1 MRSEHSVNR
10 GAAAAPVDDKDQCSP
25 KSASP
30 APTPAQRRPGTV
42 GYLQKAFSRVPI
54 IGSMSMSSTSETPQS
69 RPEAD
74 NNVDGSQQFLIDFA
88 EEICGLV
95 NCADSR
101 IEQIELKRSE
111 DEDILD
117 NLRSDMSRIERAV
130 VAMVKEGAVC

>member
-1 MRSEHSVNR
+1 
-10 GAAAAPVDDKDQCSP
+10 
-25 KSASP
+25 
-30 APTPAQRRPGTV
+30 
-42 GYLQKAFSRVPI
+42 
-54 IGSMSMSSTSETPQS
+54 MSSTSETPQS